1 MSQPLTSR
9 ERIQRM
15 FEHRD
20 ADRAPI
26 VDLPWDSTIARWRR
40 EGLPA
45 GADWAEYLD
54 VDCVRHI
61 LPDNSPRYPV
71 RLIEATAE
79 YRVYTTPWGATRKDY
94 YDSSGAIG
102 YLDYSVKDRAAWA
115 QAKERMRPSRDRI
128 P

>member
-20 ADRAPI
+20 ADRVPI

-54 VDCVRHI
+54 AGALR
-61 LPDNSPRYPV
+61 PDPHYH
-71 RLIEATAE
+71 
-79 YRVYTTPWGATRKDY
+79 
-94 YDSSGAIG
+94 
-102 YLDYSVKDRAAWA
+102 
-115 QAKERMRPSRDRI
+115 
-128 P
+128 